1 MAPLI
6 AWLATGFVFLAIDSV
21 WLTVMSRLLYRPLLG
36 DLLMEG
42 FRPGPALAFY
52 AIYVAG
58 MVFFAVLPALA
69 ENRWQNALLNG
80 AVLGLVAYATYDLTN
95 QATLRSWPLAIT
107 LADLAWGT
115 FLTGIASTAGF
126 FLTRTLLRVL
136 P

>member
-6 AWLATGFVFLAIDSV
+6 AWFATGFVFLAIDSV

-36 DLLMEG
+36 DMLMDG
-42 FRPGPALAFY
+42 FRPAPALIFY

-80 AVLGLVAYATYDLTN
+80 AVLGFIAYATYDLTN
-95 QATLRSWPLAIT
+95 QATLRSWPVAVT

-115 FLTGIASTAGF
+115 VLTGVAATAGF
-126 FLTRTLLRVL
+126 LLTRTLLRVL